1 MRYGIISAFNA
12 TAYDCAMK
20 DPEDI
25 CGTAKKA
32 DLRSEKRLRNQVEE
46 KDGDIAG
53 VRLGLYRINKE
64 EGGKLCSQLLG
75 TRERFHKPVYDEAV
89 IEFTWIFN
97 EAMLAKKSTTPSRFS
112 IFKAR
117 KSIPFALSSEL

>member
-1 MRYGIISAFNA
+1 MIPRTSVKQRKRQIRESEFGI
-12 TAYDCAMK
+12 
-20 DPEDI
+20 
-25 CGTAKKA
+25 
-32 DLRSEKRLRNQVEE
+32 RLRR
-46 KDGDIAG
+46 
-53 VRLGLYRINKE
+53 RLAILRECSGLNRINKE